1 MIQTEPLSFDR
12 CYNDGFLPEHRHPAN
27 VALHAAGTVLGLVW
41 LPATLLSGA
50 PWVALTLRAGSFG
63 PLLYLLTETP
73 VPGASSA
80 SR

>member
-1 MIQTEPLSFDR
+1 M
-12 CYNDGFLPEHRHPAN
+12 
-27 VALHAAGTVLGLVW
+27 ALHVAGTVLGLVW

-50 PWVALTLRAGSFG
+50 PWVALALQAGSFG
-63 PLLYLLTETP
+63 PLLYLLTKAP